1 MTDQELY
8 EIRTVCRLCG
18 RRFKHLGS
26 HLAQKHKITAN
37 DYKKDL
43 GINLNISLCDDSVVE
58 KQRQHALEHIDTIK
72 ETFEKN
78 GAKHRIKKGQKIEGR
93 YLSDQKRRDMAVI
106 YLKRE
111 KVEKICK
118 QCGKVCHMVRLRK
131 YCDDCQPA
139 IKFNNRHKEERLEW
153 YRQYHRKR
161 MEDPEYRKANAKRH
175 RDWVAKNRERVNEYQ
190 RLWTRKKISA

>member
-1 MTDQELY
+1 
-8 EIRTVCRLCG
+8 
-18 RRFKHLGS
+18 
-26 HLAQKHKITAN
+26 
-37 DYKKDL
+37 
-43 GINLNISLCDDSVVE
+43 
-58 KQRQHALEHIDTIK
+58 
-72 ETFEKN
+72 
-78 GAKHRIKKGQKIEGR
+78 
-93 YLSDQKRRDMAVI
+93 
-106 YLKRE
+106 
-111 KVEKICK
+111 
-118 QCGKVCHMVRLRK
+118 MVRLRK